1 MSSAVH
7 TGFGHGCKR
16 TNKSRLDCLE
26 HNDRITYIH
35 CCTQYGDLIKRNL
48 DRSTE
53 LSIYFLCGG
62 KH

>member
-16 TNKSRLDCLE
+16 INKSRLDCLE

-35 CCTQYGDLIKRNL
+35 CCKIVLMFYNGCVYETLPTQNLI
-48 DRSTE
+48 E
-53 LSIYFLCGG
+53 
-62 KH
+62 

>member
-16 TNKSRLDCLE
+16 INKSRLDCLE

-35 CCTQYGDLIKRNL
+35 CYVSVANVAEGNNL
-48 DRSTE
+48 
-53 LSIYFLCGG
+53 
-62 KH
+62 